1 MKKAKQEIMRIFL
14 ILIIQVLISFL
25 FSNLLN
31 TKWICNCRFLP
42 IIQIICNY
50 VFVVFWC
57 SYIICILGIGIVK
70 KITRNRDKR
79 NLI

>member
-14 ILIIQVLISFL
+14 ILIIQVLISFI
-25 FSNLLN
+25 FSNFLN
-31 TKWICNCRFLP
+31 TKWIFKEL
-42 IIQIICNY
+42 ICNY

>member
-1 MKKAKQEIMRIFL
+1 MKKAKQEIMSIFL

-31 TKWICNCRFLP
+31 TKWIFKEL
-42 IIQIICNY
+42 ICNY

>member
-14 ILIIQVLISFL
+14 ILIIQVIISFL

-31 TKWICNCRFLP
+31 TKWIFKEL
-42 IIQIICNY
+42 ICNY

>member
-31 TKWICNCRFLP
+31 TKRIFKEL
-42 IIQIICNY
+42 ICNY

>member
-31 TKWICNCRFLP
+31 TKWIFKVL
-42 IIQIICNY
+42 ICNY

>member
-1 MKKAKQEIMRIFL
+1 MKKPKQQIMRNFL
-14 ILIIQVLISFL
+14 ILIIQLLISFL

-31 TKWICNCRFLP
+31 TKWIFKEL
-42 IIQIICNY
+42 ICNY

>member
-25 FSNLLN
+25 FSNMLN
-31 TKWICNCRFLP
+31 TKWIFKEL
-42 IIQIICNY
+42 ICNY

>member
-25 FSNLLN
+25 LSNLLN
-31 TKWICNCRFLP
+31 TKWIFKEL
-42 IIQIICNY
+42 ICNY

>member
-31 TKWICNCRFLP
+31 TKWIFKEL
-42 IIQIICNY
+42 ICNY
-50 VFVVFWC
+50 VFVVFWS
-57 SYIICILGIGIVK
+57 SYLICIQGIGIVK

>member
-31 TKWICNCRFLP
+31 TKWIFKEF
-42 IIQIICNY
+42 ICNY

>member
-25 FSNLLN
+25 FSNLSN
-31 TKWICNCRFLP
+31 TKWIFKEL
-42 IIQIICNY
+42 ICNY

>member
-31 TKWICNCRFLP
+31 TKWIFKEL
-42 IIQIICNY
+42 ICNY

-79 NLI
+79 KLI

>member
-31 TKWICNCRFLP
+31 IKWIFKEL
-42 IIQIICNY
+42 ICNY

>member
-31 TKWICNCRFLP
+31 TKWIFQEL
-42 IIQIICNY
+42 ICNY
-50 VFVVFWC
+50 GFVVFWC

>member
-31 TKWICNCRFLP
+31 TKWIFKEL
-42 IIQIICNY
+42 ICNY

-57 SYIICILGIGIVK
+57 SYIICNLGIGIVK

>member
-31 TKWICNCRFLP
+31 TKWIFKEL
-42 IIQIICNY
+42 ICNY
-50 VFVVFWC
+50 VFVVFWS

>member
-31 TKWICNCRFLP
+31 TKWIFKEL
-42 IIQIICNY
+42 ICNY

-57 SYIICILGIGIVK
+57 SYIICILGIGIE

>member
-31 TKWICNCRFLP
+31 TKWIFN
-42 IIQIICNY
+42 
-50 VFVVFWC
+50 
-57 SYIICILGIGIVK
+57 IICILGIGIVK

>member
-31 TKWICNCRFLP
+31 TKWIFKEL
-42 IIQIICNY
+42 ICNY

-79 NLI
+79 NLNDAD

>member
-31 TKWICNCRFLP
+31 TKWIFKEL
-42 IIQIICNY
+42 ICNY

-79 NLI
+79 SLI

>member
-14 ILIIQVLISFL
+14 ILIIQLLIIFL

-31 TKWICNCRFLP
+31 TKWIFKEL
-42 IIQIICNY
+42 ICNY

>member
-31 TKWICNCRFLP
+31 TKCIFKEL
-42 IIQIICNY
+42 ICNY

>member
-31 TKWICNCRFLP
+31 TKWIFKEL
-42 IIQIICNY
+42 ICNY

-57 SYIICILGIGIVK
+57 SYIICILCIGIVK

>member
-14 ILIIQVLISFL
+14 ILSIQVLISFL

-31 TKWICNCRFLP
+31 TKWIFKEL
-42 IIQIICNY
+42 ICNY

>member
-31 TKWICNCRFLP
+31 TKWIFKEL
-42 IIQIICNY
+42 ICNY
-50 VFVVFWC
+50 VFVVFLC
-57 SYIICILGIGIVK
+57 SYIICILGIGIIK

>member
-14 ILIIQVLISFL
+14 ILIIKVLISFL

-31 TKWICNCRFLP
+31 TKWIFKEL
-42 IIQIICNY
+42 ICNY

>member
-31 TKWICNCRFLP
+31 TKWIFKEL
-42 IIQIICNY
+42 ICNY

-70 KITRNRDKR
+70 KITRTRDKR

>member
-31 TKWICNCRFLP
+31 TKWIFKEL
-42 IIQIICNY
+42 ICNY

-57 SYIICILGIGIVK
+57 SYIIFILGIGIVK

>member
-31 TKWICNCRFLP
+31 TKWIFKEL
-42 IIQIICNY
+42 ICNY

-57 SYIICILGIGIVK
+57 SYIICIIGIGIVK

>member
-31 TKWICNCRFLP
+31 TKWIFKEL
-42 IIQIICNY
+42 ICNY

-57 SYIICILGIGIVK
+57 IYIICILGIGIVK

>member
-1 MKKAKQEIMRIFL
+1 MKKVKQEIMRIFL

-31 TKWICNCRFLP
+31 TKWIFKEL
-42 IIQIICNY
+42 ICNY
-50 VFVVFWC
+50 VFVVFWS

>member
-31 TKWICNCRFLP
+31 TKWIFKEL
-42 IIQIICNY
+42 ICNY

-70 KITRNRDKR
+70 KITRNRDNR

>member
-31 TKWICNCRFLP
+31 TKWIFKEL
-42 IIQIICNY
+42 ICNY
-50 VFVVFWC
+50 VFVVFWLYYLY
-57 SYIICILGIGIVK
+57 SRYWNRK
-70 KITRNRDKR
+70 KN
-79 NLI
+79 NS